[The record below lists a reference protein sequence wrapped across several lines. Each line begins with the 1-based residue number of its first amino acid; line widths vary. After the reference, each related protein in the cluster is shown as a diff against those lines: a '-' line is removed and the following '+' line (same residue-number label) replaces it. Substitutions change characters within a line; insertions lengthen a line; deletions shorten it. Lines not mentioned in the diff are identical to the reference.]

1 MPGREMLRINTRVS
15 LVVEEG
21 SYRGNYSTLIEDV
34 NGDTVTLAMP
44 LVDRRPVPI
53 RPGDKVAIQ
62 ILSSGVAQKFNGTVA
77 DRSME
82 PIPLIKVILEGIPQS
97 IHRRRFVRIE
107 AELPFYFRDLND
119 PASLKKPMVMGTTK
133 DISGSGALVVSPAN
147 MRQLPP
153 GAKLQIEMVLP
164 GRRFPIRGKARV
176 SRMWSVQSGLKEIQN
191 IAIEFTELKNQDR
204 EDIIKFVLE
213 KQRELRR
220 KGLI

>member
-21 SYRGNYSTLIEDV
+21 PYRGNYSTLIEDV
-34 NGDTVTLAMP
+34 NGDTVTLATP

-82 PIPLIKVILEGIPQS
+82 PVPLIRVTLEGIPQS

-107 AELPFYFRDLND
+107 VELPFYFRDLND

-133 DISGSGALVVSPAN
+133 DISGSGALVVSSVN

-153 GAKLQIEMVLP
+153 GAQLEIEIVLP

-191 IAIEFTELKNQDR
+191 IAIEFTELENQDR